1 VGIEALHDDRDMR
14 MILTR
19 EAFEAEAEKRGLWA
33 RLVPPL
39 EAALAQ
45 ANLTTADIHRV
56 EVVGGATRILKVKQA
71 ALAFF
76 ERKQLDGALNGD
88 EAAALGA
95 TLYAARLSTSFRLR
109 EYGINDAY
117 PHAASIKISGS
128 EEASEDGEGGSGGK
142 KPKLLFKANT
152 KMPHKKLISM
162 TRTDDLVAQLSL
174 GEPPDEG
181 EVAPEGMIS
190 SFNITGVAA
199 AYARMSKD
207 TARTV
212 LGKPKVSVTFAL
224 SSSGLIDVSKAEAA
238 IEMLEKYNDTE
249 LVPANATDDD
259 EEPAPVADAPNATNA
274 TNATKMVKVTVEKER
289 KRLHYVTLKVVK
301 EVLGPIR
308 PVTADIVTTAI
319 ARNAELLA
327 QEGVRKTNA
336 EAKNALE
343 SFVIDTRDKM
353 GDEAMEQV
361 STEEERDTLR
371 TTFDETEEWLY
382 EEGRAL
388 DAKAYTAKTKELSSL
403 TAPIF
408 LRQSERDARPKAA
421 SQAREAVNWTLT
433 ILDTWATE
441 RPEITE
447 VERTKVSGMCANF
460 TEWLDGAMAEQ
471 EGLPLTAPPAFLS
484 SAVTA
489 KLDPIEAEVRRLIK
503 KPKPKPKPKPTA
515 NATETNSS
523 VPAPNATDAN
533 ATDTPTADADEEM
546 PPHDEL

>member
-1 VGIEALHDDRDMR
+1 
-14 MILTR
+14 
-19 EAFEAEAEKRGLWA
+19 
-33 RLVPPL
+33 
-39 EAALAQ
+39 
-45 ANLTTADIHRV
+45 
-56 EVVGGATRILKVKQA
+56 
-71 ALAFF
+71 
-76 ERKQLDGALNGD
+76 
-88 EAAALGA
+88 
-95 TLYAARLSTSFRLR
+95 
-109 EYGINDAY
+109 
-117 PHAASIKISGS
+117 
-128 EEASEDGEGGSGGK
+128 
-142 KPKLLFKANT
+142 
-152 KMPHKKLISM
+152 
-162 TRTDDLVAQLSL
+162 
-174 GEPPDEG
+174 
-181 EVAPEGMIS
+181 
-190 SFNITGVAA
+190 
-199 AYARMSKD
+199 
-207 TARTV
+207 
-212 LGKPKVSVTFAL
+212 
-224 SSSGLIDVSKAEAA
+224 
-238 IEMLEKYNDTE
+238 
-249 LVPANATDDD
+249 
-259 EEPAPVADAPNATNA
+259 
-274 TNATKMVKVTVEKER
+274 VEKER
-289 KRLHYVTLKVVK
+289 KRLHYVTLKVAK

-353 GDEAMEQV
+353 GDEAMEEV